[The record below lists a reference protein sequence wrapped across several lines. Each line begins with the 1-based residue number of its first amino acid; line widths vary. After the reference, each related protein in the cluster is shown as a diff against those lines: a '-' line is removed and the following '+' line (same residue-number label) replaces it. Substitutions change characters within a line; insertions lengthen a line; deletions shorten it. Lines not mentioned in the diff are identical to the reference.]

1 MIFKIIIHIIYKNT
15 LSLVISQVFFF
26 FLLYFMFSAK
36 ETKRA
41 TVRDDS
47 FPLCHKKTT
56 THILYIYTL
65 ENPFYFGILILL
77 FRSYIIM

>member
-1 MIFKIIIHIIYKNT
+1 MIFKIIIHIIYKKEDIFNAF
-15 LSLVISQVFFF
+15 LF

-47 FPLCHKKTT
+47 FPLCQRKLQY
-56 THILYIYTL
+56 IIYT
-65 ENPFYFGILILL
+65 GKTH
-77 FRSYIIM
+77 ST